1 MNYFDPDGRLGSPN
15 SPSTMGPY
23 VLPYL
28 MNPDFALR
36 YEYPGNVSAALQQ
49 GYPGRGGL
57 SLSEVVFNDTLRLG
71 KKRHSMRRHLV
82 SAVEVGILRA

>member
-1 MNYFDPDGRLGSPN
+1 MEDLVRRIRLQLWN
-15 SPSTMGPY
+15 PY

-49 GYPGRGGL
+49 GYL
-57 SLSEVVFNDTLRLG
+57 
-71 KKRHSMRRHLV
+71 
-82 SAVEVGILRA
+82 AEVG